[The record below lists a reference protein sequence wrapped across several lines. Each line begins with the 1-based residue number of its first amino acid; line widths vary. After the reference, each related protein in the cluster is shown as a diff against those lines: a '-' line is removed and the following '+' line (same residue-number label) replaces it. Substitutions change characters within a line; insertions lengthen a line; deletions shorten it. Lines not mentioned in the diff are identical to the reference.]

1 MNEKN
6 TVILYSTWF
15 GSFLLKDGSVIEH
28 KLFPKDPEELAIRR
42 SQRKEG
48 KILAEERELAHLVEV
63 KLYVTSSRLS
73 ELGKLMLGDVPDVLP
88 EEYSFDDR
96 LLHEMLQIIGRNELR
111 YPVSSGAHIAKAI
124 NSIQDI
130 NETVNILTERLRDWY
145 SLHFPELNEKVG
157 DEDFLRLI
165 SKLGERERI
174 IKDTDLDMA
183 SVGSDVSEKEISSY
197 REFAD
202 LIIKQRKFRM
212 DLAEYLEM
220 KMESEAPS
228 LTVLVGPKLGA
239 ELIAQAGS
247 LEKLAMV
254 PSSTIQL
261 LGAEKSLFRH
271 LKKGTPPPK
280 HGYIL
285 QHPYVHRSNPGVR
298 GRAARLLA
306 NKIAIAAR
314 VDYFGGEF
322 IGDKLKEELEEKLK
336 LIRDKK

>member
-1 MNEKN
+1 MEEEK
-6 TVILYSTWF
+6 
-15 GSFLLKDGSVIEH
+15 VIEH

-42 SQRKEG
+42 LQRKKG
-48 KILAEERELAHLVEV
+48 DILAEERELASSIEG
-63 KLYVTSSRLS
+63 KLYVASSRLV
-73 ELGKLMLGDVPDVLP
+73 ELGELVVVDVPDILP
-88 EEYSFDDR
+88 EEYSFDDK
-96 LLHEMLQIIGRNELR
+96 LLHEMLQIVAKSELKS
-111 YPVSSGAHIAKAI
+111 PAGSGVHIAKAI
-124 NSIQDI
+124 NTIQDI

-145 SLHFPELNEKVG
+145 SLHFPELNEKVS

-165 SKLGERERI
+165 STLGERERI
-174 IKDTDLDMA
+174 ISETDIDII
-183 SVGSDVSEKEISSY
+183 SVGSDVSEKELNFY

-202 LIIKQRKFRM
+202 MILKQREFRM

-220 KMESEAPS
+220 EMEREAPS

-247 LEKLAMV
+247 LEKLAMM

-271 LKKGTPPPK
+271 LEKGTPPPK

-285 QHPYVHRSNPGVR
+285 QHPYVHRADPSHR
-298 GRAARLLA
+298 GKVSRLLA

-314 VDYFGGEF
+314 VDNFGGDF
-322 IGDKLKEELEEKLK
+322 VGNRLKEEIKEKLK
-336 LIRDKK
+336 VIEDKK